1 VKAQRLVPWQTVT
14 ECFTAVSG
22 INAVTKPFLDLLDDR
37 RIDIAQVEA
46 LISLPERLAEV
57 VGKGPVHDAVPTQNS
72 PIFPP

>member
-1 VKAQRLVPWQTVT
+1 VT

-46 LISLPERLAEV
+46 LISLAERLAEV
-57 VGKGPVHDAVPTQNS
+57 VGKGRRPHGDTSAVRTPWRRRETLEC
-72 PIFPP
+72 PLRP